1 MFYFHIFVAIVDTY
15 QNERMEKMSKKTS
28 ETIVVKNY
36 KKTGIVAAIVIVVAV
51 LGIWAVRSFNSD
63 SGSSVEDAIALV
75 SEEAVSGGDMRIAVV
90 RMDEIQNTATALKN
104 LREQKEKYEESL
116 RDELTRDQKALEKEK
131 AEIEKSQDVLSRE
144 ALQRRI
150 VDYQNKVTKLQRD
163 LTERAQAIEI
173 SYQKALNEVQKKH
186 LDPVVEGVIA
196 KKKLSLVIDGRMA
209 RTGANIA
216 NLDITDELI
225 KALDRKV
232 SKVKMETPKG
242 F

>member
-1 MFYFHIFVAIVDTY
+1 
-15 QNERMEKMSKKTS
+15 MSKKTS

-51 LGIWAVRSFNSD
+51 LGVWAVRSFNSD

-144 ALQRRI
+144 ALQRRV

-163 LTERAQAIEI
+163 LAERAQSIEM
-173 SYQKALNEVQKKH
+173 SYQKALGDLQSKH
-186 LDPVVEGVIA
+186 LDPVIEGIIA
-196 KKKLSLVIDGRMA
+196 KKNLSLVIDGRMA
-209 RTGANIA
+209 RTGADAA
-216 NLDITDELI
+216 NLDITDEVI
-225 KALDRKV
+225 KALDKKV
-232 SKVKMETPKG
+232 SKVKMETPTG